1 MSSAGYSLRA
11 LMGRIG
17 IALVL
22 CVALVAAGVVWV
34 NRYIDDEIE
43 RIPRV
48 ALTTSTTTNNGT
60 NFLIIGSDSRA
71 FVDNSIDQSAFGSEA
86 EEGGQRSDTL
96 MVLHANGDKSFAV
109 SFPRDTWVT
118 LPNGSDAKINAAF
131 NDGPQ
136 NVVDTLQQNF
146 GVAVNHYLE
155 VNFETFGDLVN
166 AIGGVPV
173 YSPYP
178 MIDSFTGL
186 NIGFPFACNVLD
198 GGQAL
203 AYVRSRHPE
212 EFRNGRWQ
220 DVSGIPDLDRIARQQ
235 EFVKTLGRVAM
246 ERALDDPTIAPDLAD
261 QVLPNLTADAGFD
274 RAAFDELAR
283 ALLGLRGGDSGV
295 EFATLPTEG
304 AVRGGGQ
311 QVLLLDKAAA
321 DPMLERLRGNVV
333 VAPTPDT
340 AAADGSATTAP
351 AGPRL
356 SDVQVTVRNGSGK
369 SGAAGSALQELANV
383 GFVPGQALND
393 SRGVVDRTEVRYR
406 SSDAAKAQL
415 VASYVEGADLVVD
428 DSLSGAVVVVV
439 GKNFKAIAKVQTPA
453 ADAPAAT
460 QTTLSPEAACTG

>member
-1 MSSAGYSLRA
+1 
-11 LMGRIG
+11 MGRIG

-22 CVALVAAGVVWV
+22 CVAIVAAGVVWV

-48 ALTTSTTTNNGT
+48 ALTTSTTSNNGT

-71 FVDNSIDQSAFGSEA
+71 FVDNSIDQSAFGSEG
-86 EEGGQRSDTL
+86 EEGPPRSDTL

-118 LPNGSDAKINAAF
+118 LPNGSSAKINAAF

-146 GVAVNHYLE
+146 DVTVNHYLE

-178 MIDSFTGL
+178 MRDSFTGL
-186 NIGFPFACNVLD
+186 NIGFPFACTVLD

-212 EFRNGRWQ
+212 EYRDGKWQ
-220 DVSGIPDLDRIARQQ
+220 DVSGLSDLDRITRQQ

-246 ERALDDPTIAPDLAD
+246 ERALDDPSLAPDLAD

-283 ALLGLRGGDSGV
+283 ALLGLRGGGSGV
-295 EFATLPTEG
+295 EFATLPTERAILG
-304 AVRGGGQ
+304 SDRQDAQRTI
-311 QVLLLDKAAA
+311 DAEAE
-321 DPMLERLRGNVV
+321 PMLERLRGNVV
-333 VAPTPDT
+333 VDPAPDPTDE
-340 AAADGSATTAP
+340 DGSATTTP

-356 SDVQVTVRNGSGK
+356 SEVRVSVRNGSGK
-369 SGAAGSALQELANV
+369 TGAAGNALQELSNA
-383 GFVPGQALND
+383 GFVAGTAAND
-393 SRGVVDRTEVRYR
+393 GRGVVDRTEVRYR

-415 VASYVEGADLVVD
+415 VASYVAGADLVVD
-428 DSLSGAVVVVV
+428 DTLNGDVVVVL
-439 GKNFKAIAKVQTPA
+439 GKNFTAIAKVEAPA
-453 ADAPAAT
+453 GDAPAPT
-460 QTTLSPEAACTG
+460 ETTLSPEVACTG